1 MKDLMVII
9 ALTMASCI
17 VVGLIGFALL
27 HLVRYRSLRQ
37 QLTIATLLPVVAV
50 ATTVLINVQLM
61 FLSTHDSLVIL
72 IALVISLLLAAIGAW
87 LVVRRISRASRRV
100 GAGLHELVSDSADGT
115 PVTVAVPA
123 EVAAPRELAQV
134 LEDLA
139 ETRRTLAESRARE
152 RAAEQSRQELV
163 SFMSHDLRTPLA
175 GLRALSEGLED
186 GVITDVPRAMSQLR
200 VTVARMSVLVDDLF
214 ALSRV
219 QGTREAKPQPM
230 VSLTELITDVSS
242 ESAAAAAA
250 QGVRLV
256 VDLPDDDRL
265 AVLGSSDDLA
275 RALTNLTMNAIRHTD
290 PGLTVTIEGRRAD
303 DGHLRV
309 AVIDSCGGIPET
321 NLSRVFDAGWRG
333 ISSRS
338 GDDGGAGLGLAIAR
352 GVVESHDGEISV
364 RNIAGGCRFELALP
378 IPQQADLS
386 ASQRAIT
393 S

>member
-72 IALVISLLLAAIGAW
+72 IALVVSLLLAAIGAW

-219 QGTREAKPQPM
+219 QGTREAKPQTM